1 MTLAPAQSLNVPVA
15 NGAHGGGSV
24 PETPLPPT
32 LALLPDLSLWGLQGG
47 GHQEGAEAAEPTLTA
62 SNGEPVCAG
71 SGDRSRS
78 QEHGQAA
85 DQGLPGLGSIHFFLE
100 SFPICIHF
108 LCCCNKSPQASW
120 LKTIETYSLVILE
133 ARDPNHCT
141 ELKSKCHRLHTL
153 QRSWE
158 ALQPPS
164 ASGDFWCPWLWL
176 RHFVASVSILSPSE
190 KEVSDCRV
198 LPDNPGPSLYREIL
212 FCHVMFP
219 GIRTWKY
226 RREGGI
232 IQPITPSMG
241 AMPC

>member
-1 MTLAPAQSLNVPVA
+1 MAPAQSLTVPVA
-15 NGAHGGGSV
+15 NGAHGGSSV

-32 LALLPDLSLWGLQGG
+32 LAPLPDLSLWGLQGG

-62 SNGEPVCAG
+62 SNGEPVCAD

-78 QEHGQAA
+78 QEHSQAA
-85 DQGLPGLGSIHFFLE
+85 DQGLPGLGSSHFFLE
-100 SFPICIHF
+100 SFAFPFVFTSCG
-108 LCCCNKSPQASW
+108 CCNKSPQTSW
-120 LKTIETYSLVILE
+120 LKTYSLVILE
-133 ARDPNHCT
+133 ARDTNHCT

-153 QRSWE
+153 WRSRE
-158 ALQPPS
+158 ALPPPS
-164 ASGDFWCPWLWL
+164 ASGGSWCPWLWL
-176 RHFVASVSILSPSE
+176 RHFIASVLILSPSE
-190 KEVSDCRV
+190 KEVSECRV

-232 IQPITPSMG
+232 IQPITPSVG

>member
-1 MTLAPAQSLNVPVA
+1 MTLAPAQSLTVPVA
-15 NGAHGGGSV
+15 NGAHGGSSV

-32 LALLPDLSLWGLQGG
+32 LAPLPDLSLWGLQGG

-62 SNGEPVCAG
+62 SNGEPVCAD

-78 QEHGQAA
+78 QEHSQAA
-85 DQGLPGLGSIHFFLE
+85 DQGLPGLGSSHFFLE
-100 SFPICIHF
+100 SFAFPFVFTSCG
-108 LCCCNKSPQASW
+108 CCNKSPQTSW
-120 LKTIETYSLVILE
+120 LKTYSLVILE

-153 QRSWE
+153 WRSRE
-158 ALQPPS
+158 ALPPPS
-164 ASGDFWCPWLWL
+164 ASGGSWCPWLWL
-176 RHFVASVSILSPSE
+176 RHFIASVLILSPSE
-190 KEVSDCRV
+190 KEVSECRV

-232 IQPITPSMG
+232 IQPITPSVG